1 MDEPHA
7 LPTALTSLLEATLNR
22 HLASAPERDRQR
34 LADRSIGLVIE
45 PPGLAFSL
53 IGAADRV
60 QVVGG
65 IDTPT
70 DVEVRASPPA
80 LAAAMARDDR
90 SGLNISG
97 DASALSDL
105 QRALRDAG
113 IDWEDL
119 FERFAGAG
127 AAGPLRNLLERAR
140 GGLRHFGRRST
151 EDLADYLRDE
161 LEWLPAGG
169 AFEAFAE
176 DVSRLRD
183 DVARLEARVRHLEA
197 HTESKPQDRQD

>member
-1 MDEPHA
+1 MDAPHA
-7 LPTALTSLLEATLNR
+7 LPTTLTSLLEVTLNR
-22 HLASAPERDRQR
+22 HLSSVPERDRQR
-34 LADRSIGLVIE
+34 LADRTIGLVIE
-45 PPGLAFSL
+45 PPGLALSL

-70 DVEVRASPPA
+70 DVEVRGSPPA
-80 LAAAMARDDR
+80 LAAALARDDR

-105 QRALRDAG
+105 QRALRNAG

-119 FERFAGAG
+119 FERFVGAG
-127 AAGPLRNLLERAR
+127 AAGPLRNLLEQAR
-140 GGLRHFGRRST
+140 SGLRHFGRRSS
-151 EDLADYLRDE
+151 EDLADYVRDE
-161 LEWLPAGG
+161 LEWLPAHG

-176 DVSRLRD
+176 DVSCLRD
-183 DVARLEARVRHLEA
+183 DVARLEARMRHLEA
-197 HTESKPQDRQD
+197 YRASESQDRQD